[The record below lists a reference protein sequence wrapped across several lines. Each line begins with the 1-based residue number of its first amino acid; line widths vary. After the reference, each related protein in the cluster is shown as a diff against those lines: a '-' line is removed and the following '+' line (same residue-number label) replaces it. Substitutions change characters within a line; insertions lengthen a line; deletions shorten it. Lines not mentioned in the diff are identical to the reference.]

1 MDDTEIIATFV
12 IIDDVLHRLG
22 HRDYCLAQTVDAKV
36 LFVAVLA
43 ARYFQN
49 HHERARYFSRGHA
62 LSVVGEGHIEF
73 AELRSAAYGAV
84 AGGPVHTDCAF

>member
-1 MDDTEIIATFV
+1 VDDTEIIATFV

-22 HRDYCLAQTVDAKV
+22 YRAHCLAQTAAAEV
-36 LFVAVLA
+36 LLVAVLA
-43 ARYFQN
+43 TRYFQN

-62 LSVVGEGHIEF
+62 SSVVGEGHIEF
-73 AELRSAAYGAV
+73 TELRSAAYGAA